1 MDLTKKL
8 RLAFI
13 KREKVLTLSDWQF
26 IDDCVADYD
35 DIGEVSEFLK
45 PYLLQNGPEYRPT
58 QEITDEEKQT
68 ILQSR
73 VDRLFDKAGDTLQ
86 RFLKLAATP
95 GYKMPEEGY
104 KLEKTAGFANLSV
117 DGKDE
122 IRQLGDGPIL
132 SKEDPLYGTNA
143 PKYSRH
149 ATQKVFQLF
158 THPEEVY
165 SETTPIKIAGGFA
178 FHFKG
183 EKVIFSYSGGTPLQD
198 QAIVIIGA
206 HDAGRM
212 SDEEFT
218 QKQETLNNPY
228 LTPEFLHDLNTKV

>member
-1 MDLTKKL
+1 M
-8 RLAFI
+8 
-13 KREKVLTLSDWQF
+13 
-26 IDDCVADYD
+26 
-35 DIGEVSEFLK
+35 
-45 PYLLQNGPEYRPT
+45 
-58 QEITDEEKQT
+58 
-68 ILQSR
+68 
-73 VDRLFDKAGDTLQ
+73 
-86 RFLKLAATP
+86 P

-104 KLEKTAGFANLSV
+104 KPEKTGGFANLSV
-117 DGKDE
+117 GGKDE

-132 SKEDPLYGTNA
+132 SKEDAVYGTNA

-165 SETTPIKIAGGFA
+165 SEATPIKIAGGLA
-178 FHFKG
+178 FDFKG

-212 SDEEFT
+212 SDEEFA

-228 LTPEFLHDLNTKV
+228 LTEKFLHDLDAKV